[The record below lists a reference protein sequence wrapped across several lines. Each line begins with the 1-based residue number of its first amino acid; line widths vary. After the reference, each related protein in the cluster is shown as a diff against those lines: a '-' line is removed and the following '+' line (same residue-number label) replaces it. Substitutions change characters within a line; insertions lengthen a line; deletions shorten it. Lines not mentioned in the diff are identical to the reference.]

1 MHGRSTAVDVKVV
14 IVAAQH
20 AILCHV
26 KSLQMIVGGDTVPVG
41 QLQSA
46 SASAA
51 SFARQQLIEEKAG
64 TAPSSSTFAYAW
76 YG

>member
-26 KSLQMIVGGDTVPVG
+26 KSLQMIVGGDTVP
-41 QLQSA
+41 
-46 SASAA
+46 
-51 SFARQQLIEEKAG
+51 EEKAG